1 MTTLEIILII
11 ILYIIGGTVTGIK
24 ISDMWEDDDAAS
36 VCSFITIFWP
46 VTWIVRFIQ
55 AFFVDDWD
63 W

>member
-24 ISDMWEDDDAAS
+24 IFDIKRDDGPLY
-36 VCSFITIFWP
+36 FFGIIFWL